1 MGLKKLLMKFI
12 KENHLLF
19 NSILLIFIFFCIA
32 LPKYISSSEKPS
44 LRHIDINEIENL
56 IKSYS
61 SAPYSEKYNKYSKA
75 LIGTPYVSN
84 VLIGSKK
91 IDEIFVIDLNQLD
104 CFTYLEYVHALA
116 NSNSYQEFKD
126 KVREYRY
133 YKGEVNFYSRNHFF
147 TDWISYLGVNKVEG
161 ADLKEKKILNK
172 KNETEKYLE
181 GIPLKEKYI
190 NYFSFKKATEI
201 ISNLKGSKNH
211 YIVGI
216 VSDRIGL
223 DVSHVG
229 FLLWDKKGKAIFRH
243 ASSKSKYMKV
253 IDEDFLGYIKNKP
266 GIIIFE
272 TK

>member
-32 LPKYISSSEKPS
+32 LPKYISSSEKPN

-172 KNETEKYLE
+172 KNETEKYL
-181 GIPLKEKYI
+181 
-190 NYFSFKKATEI
+190 
-201 ISNLKGSKNH
+201 
-211 YIVGI
+211 
-216 VSDRIGL
+216 
-223 DVSHVG
+223 
-229 FLLWDKKGKAIFRH
+229 
-243 ASSKSKYMKV
+243 
-253 IDEDFLGYIKNKP
+253 
-266 GIIIFE
+266 
-272 TK
+272 